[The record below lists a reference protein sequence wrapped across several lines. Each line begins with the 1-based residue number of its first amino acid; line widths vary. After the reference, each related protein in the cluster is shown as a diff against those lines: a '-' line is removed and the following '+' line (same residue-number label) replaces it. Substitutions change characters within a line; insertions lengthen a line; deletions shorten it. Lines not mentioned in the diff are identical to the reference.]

1 MSRNNQENPE
11 EEKKA
16 TFLEHLE
23 ELRTRLLRIFIV
35 VGGLTVFFFMFGI
48 GKASF
53 SDYVI
58 YYPYPAIFES
68 ISARVLSKLQGDL
81 LPEGVRLIQTTPAE
95 AITALLY
102 TSLFLGIL
110 FGMPVIVYE
119 IGKFVAPG
127 LYPHEKKAIARMIV
141 PSTIL
146 FIAGCFFSY
155 YLLIPFMIYFLYRY
169 GFAMGIVTFLTIESF
184 ISFILTF
191 LVAFGV
197 AFQLPIIMVTLSSLG
212 IVEPKFWRE
221 NLRIAVFI
229 LFVFGA
235 AITPDG
241 SGVTMTIVALPLILL
256 YVVGWLASERGITVL
271 PKPKQEKVI
280 S

>member
-1 MSRNNQENPE
+1 MSEKSQEPP

-23 ELRTRLLRIFIV
+23 ELRTRLIRIFIV
-35 VGGLTVFFFMFGI
+35 VGGLTVFFFMFSI

-53 SDYVI
+53 SDHVI
-58 YYPYPAIFES
+58 YYPYPAIFDS
-68 ISARVLSKLQGDL
+68 VSAKVLAKLQHDL
-81 LPEGVRLIQTTPAE
+81 LPEGVKLIQTTPAE

-102 TSLFLGIL
+102 VSIFLGIL

-127 LYPHEKKAIARMIV
+127 LYPHEKRAIARMIV

-146 FIAGCFFSY
+146 FIVGCLFSY

-169 GFAMGIVTFLTIESF
+169 GFAMGVTTFLAIESF
-184 ISFILTF
+184 ISFVITF
-191 LVAFGV
+191 LVAFGI
-197 AFQLPIIMVTLSSLG
+197 AFQLPIIMIVLSSLG

-241 SGVTMTIVALPLILL
+241 SGVTMTVVALPLIAL
-256 YVVGWLASERGITVL
+256 YIAGWLASEKGISIL
-271 PKPKQEKVI
+271 PSVGKKG